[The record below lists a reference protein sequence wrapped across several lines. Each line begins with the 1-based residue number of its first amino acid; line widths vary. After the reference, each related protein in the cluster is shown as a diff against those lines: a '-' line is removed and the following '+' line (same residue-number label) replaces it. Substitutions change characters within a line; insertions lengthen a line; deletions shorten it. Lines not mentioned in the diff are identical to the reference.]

1 MFGSN
6 PWRET
11 YWSVCNMRHTCPAVG
26 TSANVITTE
35 ITIADAAQVD
45 TQAKRDKLKQ
55 NFVKFVNKEA
65 EAKLIKDEDVTVTVK
80 NSRRARGRSLAAAT
94 VIFRIETTNE
104 LARLQI
110 EQVTASSTT
119 AELTANLEV
128 DVSGGEP
135 ATGDE
140 TPFANTEVSAVVYSP
155 PPPAPGYK
163 DKLNAA
169 SSDDSDD
176 GVNVALIAGV
186 VGGVGGGCCCLGIVA
201 LLVFFMVRAR
211 KKKTPA
217 AAKEAGL

>member
-1 MFGSN
+1 LLTKKA
-6 PWRET
+6 R
-11 YWSVCNMRHTCPAVG
+11 
-26 TSANVITTE
+26 
-35 ITIADAAQVD
+35 
-45 TQAKRDKLKQ
+45 
-55 NFVKFVNKEA
+55 
-65 EAKLIKDEDVTVTVK
+65 AKLIKDEDVTVTVK

-94 VIFRIETTNE
+94 VIFRIETTNK
-104 LARLQI
+104 LAKLQI
-110 EQVTASSTT
+110 EKVTASSTT

-135 ATGDE
+135 ATGVSE

-163 DKLNAA
+163 DNLNAA

>member
-1 MFGSN
+1 
-6 PWRET
+6 
-11 YWSVCNMRHTCPAVG
+11 MRHTCPAVG

-55 NFVKFVNKEA
+55 NFVKFVNKKA
-65 EAKLIKDEDVTVTVK
+65 GAKLIKDEDVTVTVK

-94 VIFRIETTNE
+94 VIFRIETTNK

-110 EQVTASSTT
+110 EKMTASITT
-119 AELTANLEV
+119 ADLTAILEV
-128 DVSGGEP
+128 DVSGKL
-135 ATGDE
+135 
-140 TPFANTEVSAVVYSP
+140 ANTEVSAVVYSP

-163 DKLNAA
+163 DNLAAA

-186 VGGVGGGCCCLGIVA
+186 VGGVGGGCCCLGIV